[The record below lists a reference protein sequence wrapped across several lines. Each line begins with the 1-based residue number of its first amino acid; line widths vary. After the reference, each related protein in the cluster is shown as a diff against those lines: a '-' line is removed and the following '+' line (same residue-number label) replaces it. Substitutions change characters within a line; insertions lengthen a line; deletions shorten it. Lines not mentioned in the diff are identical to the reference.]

1 MKIFFIRHAEAIEYE
16 TSTVTLDEYRF
27 ITPNGRKVT
36 KEIVKHLK
44 EKFLGLEKI
53 FTSPLTRAVQTAE
66 IFADELNF
74 EGEVELVDE
83 LKNEAATSTFQQ
95 LIKDTAE
102 LNDSIALVGHEPKMS
117 FLLKLYTGLTE
128 LNFDFKK
135 SGVCLVEFDIKSG
148 AGTLKWYFNPETM
161 EFVK

>member
-16 TSTVTLDEYRF
+16 TPTVTSDEYRF
-27 ITPNGRKVT
+27 ITPDGRKVS

-53 FTSPLTRAVQTAE
+53 FTSSLIRAVQTAE

-83 LKNEAATSTFQQ
+83 LKNEATTSSLQQ
-95 LIKDTAE
+95 LIKENSE
-102 LNDSIALVGHEPKMS
+102 LNSIALVGHEPKMS
-117 FLLKLYTGLTE
+117 LLLKIYTGLTE
-128 LNFDFKK
+128 LDFDFKK
-135 SGVCLVEFDIKSG
+135 SGVCLVDFDVESG
-148 AGTLKWYFNPETM
+148 EGKLEWYFNPKTK

>member
-1 MKIFFIRHAEAIEYE
+1 MRIFFIRHAEAIEYE
-16 TSTVTLDEYRF
+16 TPTVTSDEYRF
-27 ITPNGRKVT
+27 ITPEGRKVS

-53 FTSPLTRAVQTAE
+53 FTSSLIRAVQTAE

-74 EGEVELVDE
+74 GGEVELVDE
-83 LKNEAATSTFQQ
+83 LKNEATTSSLQQ
-95 LIKDTAE
+95 LIKDNSE
-102 LNDSIALVGHEPKMS
+102 LNIIALVGHEPKMS
-117 FLLKLYTGLTE
+117 LLLKIYTGLTE

-135 SGVCLVEFDIKSG
+135 SGVCLVEFNVESG
-148 AGTLKWYFNPETM
+148 EGKLEWYFNPKTK